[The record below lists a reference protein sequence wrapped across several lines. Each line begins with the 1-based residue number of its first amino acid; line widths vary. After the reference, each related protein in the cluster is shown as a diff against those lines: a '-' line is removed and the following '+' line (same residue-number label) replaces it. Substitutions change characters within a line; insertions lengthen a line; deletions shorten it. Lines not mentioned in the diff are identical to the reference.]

1 MKLELHPKAIAN
13 YDERAAR
20 LVTSLAPDPWE
31 AQIKARWA
39 QPSVDPGIYAEALP
53 EGAVTK
59 FEIGDSYM
67 DGYGREVAK
76 YFNDETRNI
85 GLFDDGYKN
94 LIKLAEEIQN
104 NKTLRDLVSKNLVK
118 DLIFDWI
125 RDNHKQR
132 SSSSMTEYVLT
143 ECGKQIKEFE
153 IWIPVSKLLLFGT
166 NIRVGRVTFK
176 SVTKEMLDAYL
187 GDTPEMTAEVR
198 VGAKR
203 IRSEL
208 QGYAAAAIKVVA
220 EPQRANEIAY
230 DEADKALSL
239 LRFYSPVNSDPTRVS
254 YAAILGEQHEDS
266 FHRLVVEN
274 GKIIN
279 YHCGLLDK
287 GSPYWQLDQ
296 SYVEDLTGLDILSAL
311 LSRKDRTDFQEKLLA
326 ALLQYSR
333 NCLARDPSDK
343 LVNILVALESV
354 ILQNENEPLG
364 KNVGERMAALIG
376 STVDD
381 RKRILV
387 NVAKTYRLRSSFVH
401 HGKRISLDELETL
414 KEFMMNAWRC
424 LGSLVDLYYKNPAI
438 TRSGFF
444 AELEERRLSY

>member
-31 AQIKARWA
+31 AQIKEHLA

-53 EGAVTK
+53 EGAVTR
-59 FEIGDSYM
+59 FEIGDSYL

-85 GLFDDGYKN
+85 GLFDDDYKN

-132 SSSSMTEYVLT
+132 SSSSMTEYVLS

-153 IWIPVSKLLLFGT
+153 IWIPVSKLLLFGIR
-166 NIRVGRVTFK
+166 IRVGRVTFK

-187 GDTPEMTAEVR
+187 GDTPEMTADVR

-239 LRFYSPVNSDPTRVS
+239 LRFYSPVNFDPTRVS
-254 YAAILGEQHEDS
+254 YVAILGEQHEDS

-274 GKIIN
+274 GRIIN
-279 YHCGLLDK
+279 YHCGLVDK

-381 RKRILV
+381 RKRILS
-387 NVAKTYRLRSSFVH
+387 NVAKTYSLRSSFVH

-424 LGSLVDLYYKNPAI
+424 LGSLVDMYYKNPAI